1 MLTKAEKES
10 RVIEL
15 YGQDK
20 TYREIAKEVHISLGD
35 ISSIIRRHTG
45 EVNVEGENTE
55 QKQQEET
62 IDTQVFKL
70 LEAGRT
76 PVQVATDL
84 DLNSGE
90 VTRLYK
96 EWWKLKG
103 LSQLNELYGEI
114 GDDIFQFHQTY
125 KFINKEGYSPRQLID
140 AAGHLDELP
149 LFKSEREQLMQEN
162 QNLQE
167 EKQYKITELA
177 QTDESIATAER
188 KLDTV
193 NLDIDIRN
201 EELRQLN
208 LQKQWFENIISR
220 ANSSAG
226 YQRVRSTAE
235 AAARSILTQN
245 KVVLATALRALFQA
259 LRYEPRNELQLLIYG
274 SLSYQ
279 LYEPGNGNAPQ
290 NYVQMRQAVLLHS
303 AEEMYNHLLAK
314 SVNNAISSTFS
325 ITYDQSTFSTPAAP
339 Y

>member
-1 MLTKAEKES
+1 LLTKPEKER

-15 YGQDK
+15 YEEGK
-20 TYREIAKEVHISLGD
+20 TYREIAKEVRISPGD

-45 EVNVEGENTE
+45 EDNVEGGNGD
-55 QKQQEET
+55 QRQQEET

-103 LSQLNELYGEI
+103 LDQLNDLYEEI

-125 KFINKEGYSPRQLID
+125 KFIKNEGYTPRQLIE
-140 AAGHLDELP
+140 AAEHLDDLP
-149 LFKSEREQLMQEN
+149 LLRSEREQLVQEN
-162 QNLQE
+162 QDLEE
-167 EKQYKITELA
+167 EKQNKLTELR
-177 QTDESIATAER
+177 QTDESIAIAER
-188 KLDTV
+188 KQDTV
-193 NLDIDIRN
+193 NLDIEVRK
-201 EELRQLN
+201 EELRHLH
-208 LQKQWFENIISR
+208 LQKQCFEHIISR

-226 YQRVRSTAE
+226 YQQIRSIAE

-245 KVVLATALRALFQA
+245 KVVLAAALRALFQA

-274 SLSYQ
+274 SLSYP
-279 LYEPGNGNAPQ
+279 LYEPGLGKPPQ
-290 NYVQMRQAVLLHS
+290 NYLQLRQALLLQS
-303 AEEMYNHLLAK
+303 AEEIYQDLLSK
-314 SVNNAISSTFS
+314 VVHYTMSSALNMPTGS
-325 ITYDQSTFSTPAAP
+325 GAY
-339 Y
+339 